1 MYHCA
6 IKTNYLWEGMHNIIY
21 CQQFGAIL
29 ESHFHFHKSLNFD
42 RFFCANF
49 CLKLL
54 LKHFIGL
61 KPIFGTHQ
69 DLRLCVINCI
79 WYKKRNSS
87 PYVIDENWMN
97 LINQLIGF
105 GSMDQKVD
113 FLIFEMLRFMNIIF
127 CSRCIRLMNR
137 FEMP

>member
-1 MYHCA
+1 MH
-6 IKTNYLWEGMHNIIY
+6 KTNYMWEGMHNIIY

-49 CLKLL
+49 CLELL

-79 WYKKRNSS
+79 RYKKRNSS
-87 PYVIDENWMN
+87 PYVIKENWMN
-97 LINQLIGF
+97 LINL
-105 GSMDQKVD
+105 
-113 FLIFEMLRFMNIIF
+113 FLWICIKIYREMILAFYKISHIFYFQSYSINIFSI
-127 CSRCIRLMNR
+127 IL
-137 FEMP
+137 